1 LKNRLRQIALTLL
14 TLVPW
19 TEAVLEVT
27 TNLAADATW
36 TTNDSPVLISCYD
49 FSVGKKLRFYPR
61 CGVDLDSEFGTETGS
76 NPRR

>member
-1 LKNRLRQIALTLL
+1 
-14 TLVPW
+14 
-19 TEAVLEVT
+19 VT